1 LNDPEEQRRESLA
14 DWDAASTGWERGRA
28 WLRDFAAPVTHW
40 LIEAL
45 ELQPGERVL
54 DLAAGPGETGLLAAE
69 LILPGGVLISSD
81 QSEAMVELARARA
94 AELKL
99 SNVEFRVINAESID
113 LPVASIDAVLCRW
126 GYMLMVDPSAAMV
139 ETRRV
144 LKAGGRVSLAVWGS
158 PSANPWLSITNRV
171 IQQHGLADPPT
182 SETAPG
188 PFALSDAERL
198 RAMLEE
204 AGFVEIE
211 IDAVDLVRTAPSFR
225 EWWEM
230 QLDMSP
236 SGPAVRDAPSDVGR
250 AVAAEVEVQLAP
262 YTRDN
267 GLLVPAR
274 SIVAAASA

>member
-1 LNDPEEQRRESLA
+1 MRP
-14 DWDAASTGWERGRA
+14 
-28 WLRDFAAPVTHW
+28 WLRDFAAPVTQW
-40 LIEAL
+40 LIDAL

-69 LILPGGVLISSD
+69 LILPGGVVISSD

-94 AELKL
+94 RELDL
-99 SNVEFRVINAESID
+99 ENVEFRVINAESID
-113 LPVASIDAVLCRW
+113 LPVASLDAVLCRW
-126 GYMLMVDPSAAMV
+126 GYMLMVDPAAALV

-158 PSANPWLSITNRV
+158 PSANPWLAVTSRV
-171 IQQHGLADPPT
+171 IQQHGLAEPPA

-188 PFALSDAERL
+188 AFALSDPERL

-211 IDAVDLVRTAPSFR
+211 IDAVDLARTAPSFD

-236 SGPAVRDAPSDVGR
+236 SGPAVRGAPADVAQ
-250 AVAAEVEVQLAP
+250 AVRAEVKAELAP
-262 YTRDN
+262 YTSDE
-267 GLLVPAR
+267 GLAVPAR
-274 SIVAAASA
+274 AIVARASA